1 MPRLLIVEDQTPL
14 LDSLTRGL
22 REEGYEVLPA
32 ATVAQ
37 ALVHLR
43 EKPVDVVVLDLM
55 LPDRDGLSL
64 IRELRATGFAN
75 PILIITARDAVEDR
89 VVGLDT
95 GADDYLIKP
104 FSFEELLARLRAIM
118 RRSGLAPESVL
129 RVADLELNLLTRDVT
144 RDGQKIDLTQRQ
156 FELLACLARHG
167 GLVVSRETIAREVW
181 EEATATWTNVIEV
194 QINHLRR
201 KIERP
206 GWSPLLHTI
215 RGEGYLLGVR
225 S

>member
-1 MPRLLIVEDQTPL
+1 MPRLLIVEDQISL

-32 ATVAQ
+32 ATIAE
-37 ALVHLR
+37 ALVHIHD
-43 EKPVDVVVLDLM
+43 KPVDVIVLDLM

-64 IRELRATGFAN
+64 IRELRESGFAN
-75 PILIITARDAVEDR
+75 PILIITARDAIEDR
-89 VVGLDT
+89 IAGLDT

-104 FSFEELLARLRAIM
+104 FSFEELLARLRAVM
-118 RRSGLAPESVL
+118 RRSRPAPESVL

-144 RDGQKIDLTQRQ
+144 RNGVSIDLTQRQ
-156 FELLACLARHG
+156 FELLACLVRHA
-167 GLVVSRETIAREVW
+167 GLVVSREMIAREVW

-194 QINHLRR
+194 QVNHLRR

-206 GWSPLLHTI
+206 GWPPLLHTI

>member
-1 MPRLLIVEDQTPL
+1 MPRLLIVEDQIPL

-32 ATVAQ
+32 ATIAE
-37 ALVHLR
+37 ALVHIHD
-43 EKPVDVVVLDLM
+43 KPVDVIVLDLM

-64 IRELRATGFAN
+64 IRELRESGFAN
-75 PILIITARDAVEDR
+75 PILITTARDAIEDR
-89 VVGLDT
+89 VAGLDT

-118 RRSGLAPESVL
+118 RRSRPAPESVL

-144 RDGQKIDLTQRQ
+144 RNGVSIDLTQRQ
-156 FELLACLARHG
+156 FELLACLVRHA
-167 GLVVSRETIAREVW
+167 GLVVSREMIAREVW

-194 QINHLRR
+194 QVNHLRR

-206 GWSPLLHTI
+206 GWPPLLHTI

>member
-14 LDSLTRGL
+14 LESLTRGL

-37 ALVHLR
+37 ALVHIR
-43 EKPVDVVVLDLM
+43 EKPVDVIVLDLM

-89 VVGLDT
+89 VAGLDA

-104 FSFEELLARLRAIM
+104 FS
-118 RRSGLAPESVL
+118 
-129 RVADLELNLLTRDVT
+129 
-144 RDGQKIDLTQRQ
+144 
-156 FELLACLARHG
+156 
-167 GLVVSRETIAREVW
+167 
-181 EEATATWTNVIEV
+181 
-194 QINHLRR
+194 
-201 KIERP
+201 
-206 GWSPLLHTI
+206 
-215 RGEGYLLGVR
+215 
-225 S
+225 

>member
-1 MPRLLIVEDQTPL
+1 MPRLLIVEDQIPL

-32 ATVAQ
+32 ATIAE
-37 ALVHLR
+37 ALVHIHD
-43 EKPVDVVVLDLM
+43 KPVDVIVLDLM

-64 IRELRATGFAN
+64 IRELRESGFAN
-75 PILIITARDAVEDR
+75 PILITTARDAVEDR
-89 VVGLDT
+89 VAGLDT

-104 FSFEELLARLRAIM
+104 FSFGELLARLRAIM
-118 RRSGLAPESVL
+118 RRSRPAPESVL

-144 RDGQKIDLTQRQ
+144 RNGVSIDLTQRQ
-156 FELLACLARHG
+156 FELLACLVRHA
-167 GLVVSRETIAREVW
+167 GLVVSREMIAREVW

-194 QINHLRR
+194 QVNHLRR

-206 GWSPLLHTI
+206 GWPPLLHTI
-215 RGEGYLLGVR
+215 RGEGYLLGGR

>member
-1 MPRLLIVEDQTPL
+1 MPRLLIVEDQIPL

-32 ATVAQ
+32 ATIAE
-37 ALVHLR
+37 ALVHIHN
-43 EKPVDVVVLDLM
+43 KPVDVIVLDLM

-64 IRELRATGFAN
+64 IRELRDSGFAN
-75 PILIITARDAVEDR
+75 PILITTARDAVEDR
-89 VVGLDT
+89 VAGLDT

-118 RRSGLAPESVL
+118 RRSRSTPESVL

-144 RDGQKIDLTQRQ
+144 RNGASIDLTQRQ
-156 FELLACLARHG
+156 FELLACLVRHA
-167 GLVVSRETIAREVW
+167 GLVVSREMIAREVW

-194 QINHLRR
+194 QVNHLRR

-206 GWSPLLHTI
+206 GWLPLLHTI
-215 RGEGYLLGVR
+215 RGEGYLLGIR

>member
-1 MPRLLIVEDQTPL
+1 MPRLLIVEDQISL

-32 ATVAQ
+32 ATIAE
-37 ALVHLR
+37 ALVHIHN
-43 EKPVDVVVLDLM
+43 KPVDVIVLDLM

-64 IRELRATGFAN
+64 IRELRDSGFAN
-75 PILIITARDAVEDR
+75 PILITTARDAVEDR
-89 VVGLDT
+89 VAGLDT

-118 RRSGLAPESVL
+118 RRSRPAPESVL

-144 RDGQKIDLTQRQ
+144 RNGVSIDLTQRQ
-156 FELLACLARHG
+156 FELLACLVRHA
-167 GLVVSRETIAREVW
+167 GLVVSREMIAREVW

-194 QINHLRR
+194 QVNHLRR

-206 GWSPLLHTI
+206 GWPPLLHTI
-215 RGEGYLLGVR
+215 RGEGYLLGG
-225 S
+225 SS

>member
-1 MPRLLIVEDQTPL
+1 MPRLLIVEDQIPL

-32 ATVAQ
+32 ATIAE
-37 ALVHLR
+37 ALVHIHD
-43 EKPVDVVVLDLM
+43 KPVDVIVLDLM

-64 IRELRATGFAN
+64 IRELRDSGFAN
-75 PILIITARDAVEDR
+75 PILITTARDAVEDR
-89 VVGLDT
+89 VAGLDT

-118 RRSGLAPESVL
+118 RRSRPAPESVL

-144 RDGQKIDLTQRQ
+144 RNGVSIDLTQRQ
-156 FELLACLARHG
+156 FELLACLVRHA
-167 GLVVSRETIAREVW
+167 GLVVSREMIAREVW

-194 QINHLRR
+194 QVNHLRR

-206 GWSPLLHTI
+206 GWPPLLHTI

>member
-1 MPRLLIVEDQTPL
+1 MPRLLIVEDQIPL

-32 ATVAQ
+32 ATIAE
-37 ALVHLR
+37 ALVHIHD
-43 EKPVDVVVLDLM
+43 KPVDVIVLDLM

-64 IRELRATGFAN
+64 IRELRESGFAN
-75 PILIITARDAVEDR
+75 PILIITARDAIEDR
-89 VVGLDT
+89 IAGLDT

-104 FSFEELLARLRAIM
+104 FSFEELLARLRAVM
-118 RRSGLAPESVL
+118 RRSRPAPESVL

-144 RDGQKIDLTQRQ
+144 RNGVSIDLTQRQ
-156 FELLACLARHG
+156 FELLACLVRHA
-167 GLVVSRETIAREVW
+167 GLVVSREMIAREVW

-194 QINHLRR
+194 QVNHLRR

-206 GWSPLLHTI
+206 GWPPLLHTI

>member
-1 MPRLLIVEDQTPL
+1 MPRLLIVEDQIPL

-32 ATVAQ
+32 ATIAE
-37 ALVHLR
+37 ALVHIHD
-43 EKPVDVVVLDLM
+43 KPVDVIVLDLM

-64 IRELRATGFAN
+64 IRELRESGFVN
-75 PILIITARDAVEDR
+75 PILIITARDAIEDR
-89 VVGLDT
+89 VAGLDT

-118 RRSGLAPESVL
+118 RRSRPAPESVL

-144 RDGQKIDLTQRQ
+144 RNGVSIDLTQRQ
-156 FELLACLARHG
+156 FELLACLVRHA
-167 GLVVSRETIAREVW
+167 GLVVSREMIAREVW

-194 QINHLRR
+194 QVNHLRR

-206 GWSPLLHTI
+206 GWPPLLHTI

>member
-1 MPRLLIVEDQTPL
+1 MPRLLIVEDQIPL

-32 ATVAQ
+32 ATIAE
-37 ALVHLR
+37 ALVHIHN
-43 EKPVDVVVLDLM
+43 KPVDVIVLDLM

-64 IRELRATGFAN
+64 IRELRDSGFAN
-75 PILIITARDAVEDR
+75 PILITTARDAVEDR
-89 VVGLDT
+89 VAGLDT

-118 RRSGLAPESVL
+118 RRSRSTPESVL

-144 RDGQKIDLTQRQ
+144 RNGASIDLTQRQ
-156 FELLACLARHG
+156 FELLACLVRHA
-167 GLVVSRETIAREVW
+167 GLVVAREIIAREVW

-194 QINHLRR
+194 QVNHLRR

-206 GWSPLLHTI
+206 GWLPLLHTI
-215 RGEGYLLGVR
+215 RGEGYLLGIR

>member
-1 MPRLLIVEDQTPL
+1 MPRLLIVEDQIPL
-14 LDSLTRGL
+14 LESLTRGL

-32 ATVAQ
+32 ATVAEG
-37 ALVHLR
+37 LVHLHAQ
-43 EKPVDVVVLDLM
+43 PVDVIVLDLM

-64 IRELRATGFAN
+64 IRELRTTGFVN

-89 VVGLDT
+89 VIGLDT

-118 RRSGLAPESVL
+118 RRPGLTPESVL

-144 RDGQKIDLTQRQ
+144 RDGQSIDLTQRQ
-156 FELLACLARHG
+156 FELLECLVRHTG
-167 GLVVSRETIAREVW
+167 TVVSREIIAREVW

>member
-1 MPRLLIVEDQTPL
+1 MPRLLIVEDQISL

-32 ATVAQ
+32 ATIAE
-37 ALVHLR
+37 ALVHIHN
-43 EKPVDVVVLDLM
+43 KPVDVIVLDLM

-64 IRELRATGFAN
+64 IRELRDSGFAN
-75 PILIITARDAVEDR
+75 PILITTARDAVEDR
-89 VVGLDT
+89 VAGLDT

-118 RRSGLAPESVL
+118 RRSRPAPESVL

-144 RDGQKIDLTQRQ
+144 RNGVSIDLTQRQ
-156 FELLACLARHG
+156 FELLACLVRHA
-167 GLVVSRETIAREVW
+167 GLVVSREMIAREVW

-194 QINHLRR
+194 QVNHLRR

-206 GWSPLLHTI
+206 GWPPLLHTI
-215 RGEGYLLGVR
+215 RGEGYLLGGR

>member
-1 MPRLLIVEDQTPL
+1 MPRLLIVEDQIPL

-32 ATVAQ
+32 ATIAE
-37 ALVHLR
+37 ALVHIHD
-43 EKPVDVVVLDLM
+43 KPVDVIVLDLM

-64 IRELRATGFAN
+64 IRELRESGFAN
-75 PILIITARDAVEDR
+75 PILITTARDAIEDR
-89 VVGLDT
+89 VAGLDT

-118 RRSGLAPESVL
+118 RRSRPAPESVL

-144 RDGQKIDLTQRQ
+144 RNGVSIDLTQRQ
-156 FELLACLARHG
+156 FELLACLVRHA
-167 GLVVSRETIAREVW
+167 GLVVSREMIAREVW
-181 EEATATWTNVIEV
+181 EEATDTWTNVIEV
-194 QINHLRR
+194 QVNHLRR

-206 GWSPLLHTI
+206 GWPPLLHTI